1 MIRFPRLLALS
12 ALGLA
17 TLALGACASRPA
29 PAPERASLPPG
40 VARRA
45 AEFAQQ
51 VVGLERR
58 AGLLDLYLDRLHGRV
73 LAALPAPADDGRI
86 GAYLYVEGIVTGLGS
101 NPVGLD
107 RGQLG
112 PTLVVELRR
121 SGNRVLLEAV
131 NPRFRAD
138 GADADGAAAVRE
150 SFATSVLWATEV
162 IGEDAAGRVLID
174 LGGFLLRDAHGIAAR
189 LAEAGQ
195 GSFALD
201 RERSAA
207 DADACLAFPDNVEL
221 ESLLTFAGASPGE
234 EIRATAPAPTALSF
248 TLHQSLLRL
257 PDAGYRPR
265 RFDPRM
271 GSYAVA
277 WTDYAAPLDGEVE
290 QLRIARHRL
299 AKVVPGAGPSPAR
312 EPIVYYVDRGVPEPI
327 RGALMEGASWWAK
340 AFEAAGF
347 TDAFRVEL
355 LPAGADPLDARY
367 NVIQWVHR
375 ATRGWSYGGGIVDPR
390 TGERLKGHVTLG
402 SLRVRHDRLLFEGL
416 LGSDGSGR
424 GGPADPVELALARIR
439 QLAAH
444 EVGHALGLAHNFAAS
459 TYGDRASVM
468 DYPAPWVKVG
478 SNGELDLSQAYGV
491 GVGVW
496 DLAAIRWAYA
506 EVAPGLDER
515 SELAAIVADA
525 LRQNYVFLTDEDARP
540 GGAANPR
547 ASLWDNG
554 DDPVNAFETTLR
566 VRRIA
571 LARFGEHNVAPG
583 RPLALLDEAIT
594 PIYLWH
600 RFQLQAVAKL
610 LGGVDYRYALRGD
623 GQPSTARPVG
633 AERQRRALSALLET
647 LTPTF
652 LDLPE
657 ELLRKLL
664 PRSAGLGPNAEQLAR
679 RTGPTFDALGAAAT
693 AADLSIRA
701 LLQPERAARLVDHH
715 RRNTT
720 MPDFDEVLEAV
731 TDTVFVD
738 TALLDPRQAELA
750 RVVQRVYADRLVE
763 LSGNAA
769 AAPWVRSRAD
779 VALADLLQ
787 RLDRLVPLDG
797 SERAHVAA
805 LSAEIGRHLAR
816 PAAPSVN
823 ARTAGVEPPGDPIGA
838 ALLEGSWFDECDFL
852 APR

>member
-1 MIRFPRLLALS
+1 MTLRHALVGLLA
-12 ALGLA
+12 G
-17 TLALGACASRPA
+17 LALGCASTRPE
-29 PAPERASLPPG
+29 PATPPEGQAASGPSPITTR
-40 VARRA
+40 VA
-45 AEFAQQ
+45 
-51 VVGLERR
+51 GLEHRP
-58 AGLLDLYLDRLHGRV
+58 GLLDLYVDVASGRV
-73 LAALPAPADDGRI
+73 LAVIPLASSAGGAPAEL
-86 GAYLYVEGIVTGLGS
+86 LYYEGIATGLGS

-112 PTLVVELRR
+112 ESRIVAWRELGGRL
-121 SGNRVLLEAV
+121 LLEAR
-131 NPRFRAD
+131 NLGSRALT
-138 GADADGAAAVRE
+138 GATDERRSVE
-150 SFATSVLWATEV
+150 QSFAPSVLWS
-162 IGEDAAGRVLID
+162 GEILARDGEGRRLID
-174 LGGFLLRDAHGIAAR
+174 LTAFLLRDAHGIAER
-189 LAEAGQ
+189 LAEANQ
-195 GSFALD
+195 GTFVLD
-201 RERSAA
+201 RERSAI
-207 DADACLAFPDNVEL
+207 DADSCHAFPDNVEL
-221 ESLLTFAGASPGE
+221 ESRLTFTTSRPGE
-234 EIRATAPAPTALSF
+234 RIREVGEDPRAISF
-248 TLHQSLLRL
+248 VQHQSFVRL
-257 PDAGYRPR
+257 PDAGFRPR
-265 RFDPRM
+265 EFDPRM

-277 WTDYAAPLDGEVE
+277 FRDYAVPLAERLERGWIV
-290 QLRIARHRL
+290 RHRL
-299 AKVVPGAGPSPAR
+299 EKTDPSAAR
-312 EPIVYYVDRGVPEPI
+312 STVRRPIVYYVDRGAPEPV
-327 RGALMEGASWWAK
+327 RSALVEGASWWAR
-340 AFEAAGF
+340 AFDEAGF
-347 TDAFRVEL
+347 VDAFRVEL
-355 LPAGADPLDARY
+355 LPEGADPLDVRY

-375 ATRGWSYGGGIVDPR
+375 STRGWSYGGGVVDPR

-468 DYPAPWVKVG
+468 DYPAPLVKVG
-478 SNGELDLSQAYGV
+478 GNGELDLSQAYGV
-491 GVGVW
+491 GVGAW

-506 EVAPGLDER
+506 EFAPGLDER
-515 SELAAIVADA
+515 SELAALVADA

-540 GGAANPR
+540 AGAANPR

-554 DDPVNAFETTLR
+554 EDPVNAFETTLR

-571 LARFGEHNVAPG
+571 LARFGERNVAAG
-583 RPLALLDEAIT
+583 QPLALLDEALT
-594 PIYLWH
+594 PVYLWH

-647 LTPTF
+647 LTPAF

-664 PRSAGLGPNAEQLAR
+664 PRPAGLGSNAEQLAR
-679 RTGPTFDALGAAAT
+679 RTGPTFDALSAAAT
-693 AADLSIRA
+693 AADLSVRA

-715 RRNTT
+715 RRNPT

-731 TDTVFVD
+731 ADTVFVD

-750 RVVQRVYADRLVE
+750 RVVQRVFAERLIE
-763 LSGNAA
+763 LSGSAA

-797 SERAHVAA
+797 SERAHLAA
-805 LSAEIGRHLAR
+805 LSSEIGRHLAR
-816 PAAPSVN
+816 PAAPSAS
-823 ARTAGVEPPGDPIGA
+823 ARTAGVEPPGEPIGA
-838 ALLEGSWFDECDFL
+838 ALLESSWFDECEFP